1 MDINPNMTNITPVD
15 SKPQGV
21 SALQEGQAAKV
32 DGVIAKVEETKQKE
46 VVEEKSTVAEKPVSS
61 EDLNAAIE
69 KINKQLQVDQTGLA
83 FSVDDASGRDV
94 VSIFDTE
101 SKEVIKQY
109 PTEEVLKLAA
119 DLGELAEGGSME
131 RAFSIFT
138 SEA

>member
-1 MDINPNMTNITPVD
+1 MDINPNMTNIAPVD
-15 SKPQGV
+15 SKSQGV
-21 SALQEGQAAKV
+21 SAPQESQKAKV
-32 DGVIAKVEETKQKE
+32 DGVVAKAEVAKQKE
-46 VVEEKSTVAEKPVSS
+46 AVEEKSTVAEKPIDAK
-61 EDLNAAIE
+61 ELNAAIE
-69 KINKQLQVDQTGLA
+69 KINKQLKVDQTGLA

>member
-1 MDINPNMTNITPVD
+1 MDINPNMTNIASVD
-15 SKPQGV
+15 SKSQGV
-21 SALQEGQAAKV
+21 SASLEGQESKV
-32 DGVIAKVEETKQKE
+32 DGVPTKVEAVKKKE
-46 VVEEKSTVAEKPVSS
+46 VVEEKSTVAENPVSS
-61 EDLNAAIE
+61 EELNAAVE
-69 KINKQLQVDQTGLA
+69 KINNQLKIDQKGLA
-83 FSVDDASGRDV
+83 FSVDEASGRDV

-131 RAFSIFT
+131 RAFNIFT